1 MQGGCVSEERI
12 RVRVAPSPTGEP
24 HVGTAYVALINYAF
38 ARKHGGR
45 FILRIEDTDRERSSK
60 ESEKAIIE
68 SLRWLGL
75 EWDEGP
81 DVGGDFGPYRQ
92 SERVHIYKEFAY
104 RLVEVGAAY
113 PCFCTPKKLEE
124 IRQRQ
129 RAMKHNR
136 GYDGTCRMIPAHE
149 AMARIREGEPHTIR
163 LKMPLEG
170 VTMIRDLLHGEVSY
184 PNEQIDDQ
192 VLLKSDGFPTY
203 HLANV
208 VDDHLMQVTHVI
220 RAEEWISSTPKHLVL
235 YEAFGWSPPVFV
247 HLPLLRNKDKSKI
260 SKRKN
265 PVSIEYYRKIG
276 VLPETLLNF
285 LGLLGHS
292 MPDERE
298 VFSLEEFV
306 REFSFDRI
314 KPGGPVF
321 DLDKLF
327 WLNGMRLRAHSTEEI
342 VRLLRDTV
350 FSEETLK
357 AVVPLLRERIETL
370 GEFMEKAYYFTHP
383 ALPISASLFFDAVKG
398 LDADAMISLFKKSLD
413 AMHEIHVFSAQNI
426 EERMRGLANEAG
438 VKTSDLFML
447 LRIAATGRK
456 ATPPLFETLE
466 VLGYPMVRLRLQ
478 GAIEEIKKARR
489 PQ

>member
-1 MQGGCVSEERI
+1 VSEQRI
-12 RVRVAPSPTGEP
+12 RVRIAPSPTGEP

-60 ESEKAIIE
+60 ESEQAIIE

-75 EWDEGP
+75 DWDEGP

-92 SERVHIYKEFAY
+92 SERAHIYKEYAL
-104 RLVEVGAAY
+104 RLVETGAAY
-113 PCFCTPKKLEE
+113 PCFCTPQKLEE

-129 RAMKHNR
+129 RALKQNR
-136 GYDGTCRMIPAHE
+136 GYDGTCRNIPPDE
-149 AMARIREGEPHTIR
+149 AKARMRAGEPYTIR
-163 LKMPLEG
+163 LKMPLDG
-170 VTMIRDLLHGEVSY
+170 VTIIKDLLRGEVSY

-208 VDDHLMQVTHVI
+208 VDDHLMEISHVI

-235 YEAFGWSPPVFV
+235 YKAFGWNPPVFV

-265 PVSIEYYRKIG
+265 PVSIQYYRKIG
-276 VLPETLLNF
+276 ILPETLLNF

-314 KPGGPVF
+314 KLGGPVF

-327 WLNGMRLRAHSTEEI
+327 WLNGVRIRALETEEI
-342 VRLLRDTV
+342 VRVLRETV

-357 AVVPLLRERIETL
+357 PIVPLLRERIETF
-370 GEFMEKAYYFTHP
+370 GEFMEKAFYFTHH
-383 ALPISASLFFDAVKG
+383 ALPLSADMFFDAVKSM
-398 LDADAMISLFKKSLD
+398 DKDAMVGLLKKALES
-413 AMHEIHVFSAQNI
+413 MHEIQVFSAQNI
-426 EERMRGLANEAG
+426 EEKMRTLAGDAG

-447 LRIAATGRK
+447 LRIAVTGRK
-456 ATPPLFETLE
+456 ATPPLFETME
-466 VLGYPMVRLRLQ
+466 VLGRPMVCLRLQ
-478 GAIEEIKKARR
+478 SAIEVIRSVKRS
-489 PQ
+489 Q

>member
-1 MQGGCVSEERI
+1 VSEARI
-12 RVRVAPSPTGEP
+12 RVRIAPSPTGEP

-60 ESEKAIIE
+60 ESEQAIIE

-92 SERVHIYKEFAY
+92 SERVHIYKEYAQ
-104 RLVEVGAAY
+104 RLVEIGAAY
-113 PCFCTPKKLEE
+113 PCFCTPQKLEE

-129 RAMKHNR
+129 RAMKQNR
-136 GYDGTCRMIPAHE
+136 GYDGTCRNIPPDE
-149 AMARIREGEPHTIR
+149 AKARIKAGEPHTIR

-170 VTMIRDLLHGEVSY
+170 VTIINDLLRGEVVY

-203 HLANV
+203 HLASV
-208 VDDHLMQVTHVI
+208 VDDHLMQITHVI

-235 YEAFGWSPPVFV
+235 YKAFGWDLPVFV

-265 PVSIEYYRKIG
+265 PVSIQYYRKIG
-276 VLPETLLNF
+276 ILPQTLLNF

-306 REFSFDRI
+306 REFSFERI
-314 KPGGPVF
+314 KLGGPVF

-327 WLNGMRLRAHSTEEI
+327 WLNGIRLRALKTEEI
-342 VRLLRDTV
+342 ARLLRETV
-350 FSEETLK
+350 FSEETLISI
-357 AVVPLLRERIETL
+357 VPLLRERIETL
-370 GEFMEKAYYFTHP
+370 GEFMEKAFYFTHH
-383 ALPISASLFFDAVKG
+383 ALSVDVGLFFEAVKG
-398 LDADAMISLFKKSLD
+398 MEKEVMLGLLKKMLEN
-413 AMHEIHVFSAQNI
+413 MHEIQVFSAQKI
-426 EERMRGLANEAG
+426 EEKMRALASETG

-466 VLGYPMVRLRLQ
+466 VLGRPMVCLRLQ
-478 GAIEEIKKARR
+478 SAIEAINSAKKTH
-489 PQ
+489 